1 MGRPPLP
8 VGTAGQVR
16 IYPTKNGYR
25 ACCKFRDFDGITRP
39 IERHGKTKGKAQDAL
54 REAIR
59 DRVLIDVSAEINAN
73 TTVKDLGNAW
83 FAELKERDIPPAEGT
98 LRAYRDRL
106 DKQVFPELGA
116 LRIREVTVSRV
127 DRVVKG
133 VRKKH
138 GPSVAKVTRTVLSGL
153 FGMAVRH
160 DAMDSNPARDVAAIQ
175 VQPKKPTQAL
185 ELVEA
190 RELRAKIHASKQARD
205 WDLPDLTDFMLAT
218 GLRIGEAAA
227 VTWDALDLD
236 GGTVEVGGTVVRVRG
251 VGLVIQPKTKT
262 KAGFRKLELPGWMV
276 ATLKRRKRVAEP
288 NQWGVVFTAPLGG
301 LRDPSNT
308 QADLR
313 VIFKAAGFEWVTSHV
328 YRKTVATLMDEAG
341 LTARQAA
348 DQLGHAKVSMT
359 QDNYFGRRRA
369 STGAKAVLECV
380 VTAGADQ
387 E

>member
-8 VGTAGQVR
+8 VGTAGEVR
-16 IYPTKNGYR
+16 VYATRTGYR
-25 ACCKFRDFDGITRP
+25 ACCKFRDFDGVTRP
-39 IERHGKTKGKAQDAL
+39 IERHAKTKGKARDAL

-59 DRVLIDVSAEINAN
+59 DRVLVDVSAEINAN
-73 TTVKDLGNAW
+73 TTVKELGDAW
-83 FAELKERDIPPAEGT
+83 FAELGQRDVPPAEGT

-106 DKQVFPELGA
+106 DKQVFPALGA
-116 LRIREVTVSRV
+116 LRVREVTVSRV
-127 DRVVKG
+127 DRVVKA
-133 VRKKH
+133 VKEKH

-160 DAMDSNPARDVAAIQ
+160 DAMESNPARDVASIQ
-175 VQPKKPTQAL
+175 VQAKAPTRAL
-185 ELVEA
+185 ELEEA
-190 RELRAKIHASKQARD
+190 QVLRAKIHANEQARG

-236 GGTVEVGGTVVRVRG
+236 EGTVEVRGTVVRVKG
-251 VGLVIQPKTKT
+251 VGLMIQPKPKS
-262 KAGFRKLELPGWMV
+262 KAGFRKLELPGWAV
-276 ATLKRRKRVAEP
+276 AMLKRRKGTAKP

-313 VIFKAAGFEWVTSHV
+313 VVFKAAGFEWVTSHV

-341 LTARQAA
+341 LSARQAA

-359 QDNYFGRRRA
+359 QDSYFGRRRA
-369 STGAKAVLECV
+369 STGAKAVLEGV
-380 VTAGADQ
+380 IPGAGDGK
-387 E
+387 